1 MLKRDKPIKK
11 VRGEVRRV
19 QIVHA
24 ALKIIGS
31 QGMGGLTTAAI
42 AKEIGMSEANLYRHV
57 KNKDEIYGACFEY
70 VRNRIRENMDSAT
83 AGADSPIKTLRRFF
97 LLQVS
102 LMEQNRGLPRFLFS
116 DELHLRRK
124 LREKIIK
131 TMHAHSMKLASFIQE
146 GQRQKL
152 IRVDLNAET
161 TALMLI
167 GLVQGLTFRWSLS
180 GFSFSF
186 AREGMKLWKNF
197 EKCISYR

>member
-1 MLKRDKPIKK
+1 MQKRAKPVKK

-19 QIVHA
+19 QIVQA
-24 ALKIIGS
+24 ALKIIGH

-42 AKEIGMSEANLYRHV
+42 AREIGMSEANLYRHV

-70 VRNRIRENMDSAT
+70 VRNRIRENMDSAV
-83 AGADSPIKTLRRFF
+83 AGADSPVKTLRRFF

-152 IRVDLNAET
+152 IRIDLNAET